1 MSTSSVS
8 EASDPSKLE
17 QSVETLN
24 PTFCVT
30 CRRLSTLP
38 EDLDSKGFVPVE
50 YTLEDIAEAAKR
62 KCLLCCHFLTFLESG
77 DGIENIARDSRFHA
91 YLSHIADCPS
101 YDASNLP
108 GLTLIKFSI
117 LGYTGIDN
125 RRFGLQL
132 EVAEYNLLDGTP
144 FVYRRCEL
152 SALPPVRVTTAL
164 TSWTGDEA
172 HLRTIT
178 EWIQTCEKTHYT
190 CHQERLGRTGTFVPT
205 RLIDVSTADLPHLT
219 TAARLSDK
227 KDRRYITLSH
237 RWQNE
242 DMPKLLTSNLHEL
255 LEGIKPNKLPAV
267 FLDAIDLC
275 RRLSVPF
282 IWIDALC
289 LIQDDPTDCDQE
301 ISSMGEIYANAFV
314 HVGATRASNIPGTGL
329 YTELNSIGLASFYM
343 DFQWGLLRF
352 SRVVHEVTAV
362 ERINQSVLM
371 SRGWVFQERL
381 LSPKSIYFDDL
392 LGWECTQLVTT
403 ELHPEGAPNLTVRTG
418 WGYDLPFKLSSL
430 LGRRNTLDK
439 GKETVDHHM
448 RWLALAQ
455 WFSGCKFTYDEDVL
469 PAISGLA
476 RAFEAK
482 LQDRY
487 VGGIWYKDLVRSLL
501 WAHPST
507 WNISDDQAVLLQK
520 GRGGS

>member
-108 GLTLIKFSI
+108 GLTLIIFSI

-152 SALPPVRVTTAL
+152 SALPP
-164 TSWTGDEA
+164 
-172 HLRTIT
+172 
-178 EWIQTCEKTHYT
+178 
-190 CHQERLGRTGTFVPT
+190 ERLGRTGTFVPT

-418 WGYDLPFKLSSL
+418 
-430 LGRRNTLDK
+430 
-439 GKETVDHHM
+439 
-448 RWLALAQ
+448 
-455 WFSGCKFTYDEDVL
+455 
-469 PAISGLA
+469 
-476 RAFEAK
+476 
-482 LQDRY
+482 
-487 VGGIWYKDLVRSLL
+487 
-501 WAHPST
+501 
-507 WNISDDQAVLLQK
+507 
-520 GRGGS
+520 